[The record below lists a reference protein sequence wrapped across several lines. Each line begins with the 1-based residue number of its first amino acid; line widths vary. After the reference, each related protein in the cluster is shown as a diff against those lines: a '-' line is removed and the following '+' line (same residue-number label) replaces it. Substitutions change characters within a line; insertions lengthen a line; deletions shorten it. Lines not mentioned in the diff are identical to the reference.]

1 MRISLFWSEWRCF
14 IYNFNSFPLGPST
27 LRLQQC
33 RVHQRGLERYQ
44 DALWQY
50 KSQGS
55 NESWSVWP
63 RFQIGVSRHRWD
75 NYYTSTDDVVIKAGR
90 SRMNYYFTYAK
101 VHYCLLLHWPKHYY
115 LVLKIG
121 LKEVILSPTKVTRL
135 SQFNDTGFWRKPPE
149 GLAFW
154 RHIKKMRGGR
164 RGGGGGAFFTA
175 DWINL
180 ISFISYSLEME
191 KISFFSI
198 LTWWQIYD
206 RNLEFSM
213 LLNQS
218 TFRPNIKSMAK
229 VHNCLNF
236 WAKYPGLRIIRSLC
250 LK

>member
-1 MRISLFWSEWRCF
+1 MRISLFWPEWRCF

-63 RFQIGVSRHRWD
+63 RFQIGVSRNRWE

-135 SQFNDTGFWRKPPE
+135 SQFNDTGFWRKPPG

-154 RHIKKMRGGR
+154 HIKKIRGGR
-164 RGGGGGAFFTA
+164 RGEGGIFYGRLNKPYLVYFLFT
-175 DWINL
+175 WNGKNKL
-180 ISFISYSLEME
+180 
-191 KISFFSI
+191 FSI

-206 RNLEFSM
+206 RNLQFSM